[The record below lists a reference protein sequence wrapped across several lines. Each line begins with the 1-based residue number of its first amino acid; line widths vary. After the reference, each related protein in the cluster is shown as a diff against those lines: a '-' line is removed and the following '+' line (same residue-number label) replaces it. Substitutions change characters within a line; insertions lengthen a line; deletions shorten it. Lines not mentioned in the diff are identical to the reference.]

1 MLKELCSPHLF
12 THCRAAKLRNLLL
25 GDDNHGDDD
34 FFMESHDN
42 KSDSGCDVNHD
53 DINLEHEDTDKV
65 MVFLPTKGEANDE
78 SEAEQK
84 KKKRKKEGAISQKE
98 DWDNPQQT
106 LRRLREERKT
116 KKKSSQRSCREDEN
130 LQGAETSN
138 LDLLFAGDDESD
150 VEGNDRLQFTK
161 TELSKALD
169 LKQANSKVSS
179 KKKRKLSKSKA
190 KLLAET
196 EADSFQVDITDDR
209 FSKVLDGHADYGIDR
224 LSTDYRATPGMEKL
238 LNERNSRKMLAER
251 DESSARESTNNEEG
265 NPVVSATNLSLLT
278 KKLKKNFRK

>member
-1 MLKELCSPHLF
+1 MF
-12 THCRAAKLRNLLL
+12 THCRATKLRNLLL
-25 GDDNHGDDD
+25 GDDNHGDEDD

-42 KSDSGCDVNHD
+42 KSDSGCDVKHD

-65 MVFLPTKGEANDE
+65 MAFLPTKGEANDE
-78 SEAEQK
+78 SEEEQK

-116 KKKSSQRSCREDEN
+116 KKKSSQRSGREDEN
-130 LQGAETSN
+130 LQGTETSN

-224 LSTDYRATPGMEKL
+224 LSTDYRATPGMEKF

-251 DESSARESTNNEEG
+251 DASSARESTNNEEG
-265 NPVVSATNLSLLT
+265 DPVVSATNLSLLT